1 VRGADSVVLDDDDDS
16 VDDPSRI
23 RLMLRTNDNRKCSLI
38 IGKVGTCSSFVARG
52 CIRYINCFWKRL
64 LWSIKSAAF
73 YFV

>member
-52 CIRYINCFWKRL
+52 YTLHKL
-64 LWSIKSAAF
+64 LLETFA
-73 YFV
+73 VVH